1 MQREKKHQDEL
12 KSAALQINLNNS
24 EKQRINKNKKPSKK
38 YCEGTGAYFT
48 CKYQEVEAV
57 MAAEGRHL

>member
-24 EKQRINKNKKPSKK
+24 EK
-38 YCEGTGAYFT
+38 
-48 CKYQEVEAV
+48 
-57 MAAEGRHL
+57 